1 MSLVILITIA
11 VIILYA
17 VYAYNSFVRTENLV
31 KNAFHNIDVMLK
43 KRYDL
48 IPQLVS
54 AVKGIMKHEKE
65 TLESLV
71 SLRSQATEKTTNR
84 DEEVALNNEISKKLE
99 QIQIAVEAYPE
110 LKSNQ
115 NMLQLQ
121 ETLVDI
127 EDNLSATRRSYNAN
141 VARYNTLLK
150 SFPSNI
156 IGNIFGYNE
165 KTGFQATS
173 VERMRPETTM

>member
-1 MSLVILITIA
+1 MIYI
-11 VIILYA
+11 VIILVVVVLYA

-48 IPQLVS
+48 IPQLVKT
-54 AVKGIMKHEKE
+54 VKGIMKHERE

-71 SLRSQATEKTTNR
+71 ELRTAAKEKSTNR
-84 DEEVALNNEISKKLE
+84 DEEVTLNNEISKKLE

-110 LKSNQ
+110 LKSNE

-121 ETLVDI
+121 ETLVDV
-127 EDNLSATRRSYNAN
+127 EDNLSASRRSYNAN

-156 IGNIFGYNE
+156 VGGIFGYRE
-165 KTGFQATS
+165 KTGFEATS
-173 VERMRPETTM
+173 AERLRPDTQL

>member
-1 MSLVILITIA
+1 MSTIILIGIA
-11 VIILYA
+11 FIIIYGI
-17 VYAYNSFVRTENLV
+17 YIYNSFVRTENLV

-48 IPQLVS
+48 IPQLVNS
-54 AVKGIMKHEKE
+54 VKGIMKHEKE

-71 SLRSQATEKTTNR
+71 ALRSQATEKTTNR
-84 DEEVALNNEISKKLE
+84 DEEVAINNEISKKLE

-110 LKSNQ
+110 LKSNE

-121 ETLVDI
+121 ETLVDV
-127 EDNLSATRRSYNAN
+127 EDNLSASRRSYNAN

-156 IGNIFGYNE
+156 IGNMFSYKE

-173 VERMRPETTM
+173 AERMRPETTI